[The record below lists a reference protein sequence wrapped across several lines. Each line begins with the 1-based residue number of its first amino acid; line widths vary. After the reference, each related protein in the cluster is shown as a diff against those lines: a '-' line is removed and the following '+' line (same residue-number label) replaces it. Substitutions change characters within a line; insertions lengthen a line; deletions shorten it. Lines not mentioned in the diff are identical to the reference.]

1 MDAAKGTGDGAN
13 EKTYNRKREK
23 GDLRK
28 EKKRKGKELFYLIM
42 RSSRY
47 IIIIYSSPY
56 SKPSQVFAFW
66 PTVLSNIPSS
76 IHYSKSDPKM
86 QQFDR

>member
-1 MDAAKGTGDGAN
+1 MPQKALAMELTKRHIT
-13 EKTYNRKREK
+13 EREK
-23 GDLRK
+23 KAIYGK
-28 EKKRKGKELFYLIM
+28 KKKRKGKELFYLIM